1 MNIKYKEFENF
12 DFDSNKQWKTFY
24 KKISPQPSKSEILK
38 YKKKFYKENIDPL
51 FNINYNPE
59 KEQVNKK
66 ENQKEEN
73 YHLSLEQTLNNYKSA
88 LSLCRP
94 LNSIPMKLL
103 EICSLFIFLGSLFY
117 ENNQHQYIIISFII
131 RCLNEIGL
139 PRFDLDYL
147 QALLMN
153 DSFHTLIFSF
163 QCLLDDF
170 NYYTI
175 LPILISVIIAL
186 AEDIGFI
193 TKTKIKLITFV
204 LRHKEDLYQD
214 KAYIEIIISFL
225 MLLGI
230 YFKINTFKSPLIY
243 SQLLRCKYMINP
255 YTKIGFSQM
264 NIIANK
270 FKESRFCPGILEL
283 FISIIQEI
291 LNYAGN
297 MFETK
302 NEDKEDKKE

>member
-12 DFDSNKQWKTFY
+12 DFGSNQQWKTFY
-24 KKISPQPSKSEILK
+24 KKISPQPSKSELLK
-38 YKKKFYKENIDPL
+38 LKKKFYKEKIDPS
-51 FNINYNPE
+51 FDINYNPE
-59 KEQVNKK
+59 KEQVNKN
-66 ENQKEEN
+66 ENHGEEN
-73 YHLSLEQTLNNYKSA
+73 YHLSLQQTLNNYKSA

-103 EICSLFIFLGSLFY
+103 EICSFFIFFGSLFY
-117 ENNQHQYIIISFII
+117 ENNQHQYAIISFII

-153 DSFHTLIFSF
+153 DSFHTLVFSF

-186 AEDIGFI
+186 AEDIGYI
-193 TKTKIKLITFV
+193 TKTKIKLITYV

-225 MLLGI
+225 MLIGI
-230 YFKINTFKSPLIY
+230 YFKINTFKTAIIY
-243 SQLLRCKYMINP
+243 SQLLRCKYLINP
-255 YTKIGFSQM
+255 YTKIGFSEM

-270 FKESRFCPGILEL
+270 VKESKFCPGIFGL
-283 FISIIQEI
+283 FIGIIQEI
-291 LNYAGN
+291 LIYAGN
-297 MFETK
+297 MFEIK

>member
-12 DFDSNKQWKTFY
+12 DFESNKQWKTYY
-24 KKISPQPSKSEILK
+24 KKISPQPLKPELLK
-38 YKKKFYKENIDPL
+38 YKKKFYKEKIDPS
-51 FNINYNPE
+51 FDINYNPE
-59 KEQVNKK
+59 KGQANEN
-66 ENQKEEN
+66 ENQEEEN
-73 YHLSLEQTLNNYKSA
+73 YHLSLEQTINNYKSS

-94 LNSIPMKLL
+94 LNSIPMKIL
-103 EICSLFIFLGSLFY
+103 EICSLFIFIWSLFH
-117 ENNQHQYIIISFII
+117 ENNQHQYAIISFII
-131 RCLNEIGL
+131 RCLNDIGL

-153 DSFHTLIFSF
+153 DSFHTLVFSF

-170 NYYTI
+170 NYYTV
-175 LPILISVIIAL
+175 LPILISIIVAL

-193 TKTKIKLITFV
+193 TKTKMKLITYV

-225 MLLGI
+225 MLFGI

-255 YTKIGFSQM
+255 YTKIGFAQM
-264 NIIANK
+264 NALANQ
-270 FKESRFCPGILEL
+270 FKESKYCPGILGL
-283 FISIIQEI
+283 FIDIIQEI
-291 LNYAGN
+291 LIYAGN

-302 NEDKEDKKE
+302 DKDKEEKNE

>member
-12 DFDSNKQWKTFY
+12 DFSSNKQWKIFY
-24 KKISPQPSKSEILK
+24 KKISPPASKWEILK
-38 YKKKFYKENIDPL
+38 YKKKIYKEKIDPS
-51 FNINYNPE
+51 FDINYNPE
-59 KEQVNKK
+59 KEQAINNG
-66 ENQKEEN
+66 NQIEEN
-73 YHLSLEQTLNNYKSA
+73 YHLSLEQTINNYKSA

-94 LNSIPMKLL
+94 LNSISMKLL
-103 EICSLFIFLGSLFY
+103 EICFLFIFLLSLFY
-117 ENNQHQYIIISFII
+117 ENNQHKYAIISFII
-131 RCLNEIGL
+131 RCLNEIGF

-175 LPILISVIIAL
+175 LPILISIIIAL

-193 TKTKIKLITFV
+193 TKTKIKLITFI

-225 MLLGI
+225 MLFGI

-255 YTKIGFSQM
+255 YTKIGFSKI
-264 NIIANK
+264 NIITNK
-270 FKESRFCPGILEL
+270 FKESKFCPGILGL

-291 LNYAGN
+291 LIYAGN
-297 MFETK
+297 MLETK